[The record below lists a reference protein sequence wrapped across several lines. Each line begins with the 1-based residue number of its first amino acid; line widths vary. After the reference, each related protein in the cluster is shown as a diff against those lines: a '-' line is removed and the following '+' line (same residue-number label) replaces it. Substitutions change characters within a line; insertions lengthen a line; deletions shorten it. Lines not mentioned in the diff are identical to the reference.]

1 MIDKDTNQVVVDTQF
16 SQKTVECDSCAKN
29 SGSQSNSGNSQL
41 QMSKKSF
48 LTSLAI
54 LVAVV
59 LFVGILTFVI
69 TPGQFQYDSN
79 GKIIPGTWQQVS
91 VSDTNRLPVYRWI
104 TAPIEALFLANGN
117 GTIIQVCAMLLAL
130 GGAFFIIEKTGGIHA
145 MIIQLVSIFTKRKYL
160 GMWVITAFIMVLSS
174 VFGLQEHFLI
184 LFPIIMG
191 LCVAMNWDNMIAICM
206 ILLTSG
212 VGFTVA
218 LSNPFSI
225 GTASSV
231 MDTSIID
238 GMWFR
243 AICLVIFYVIT
254 SLVLVKMARNSEKRN
269 MLMGISGGDIG
280 DMNATPQTSRIATM
294 YISLFLGVLVLM
306 IVVSCIPSLYKLTM
320 AFMAGGFIVGTFTI
334 GTIINKNFVATAR
347 AFGKGVVA
355 LLPSVLLVLLA
366 YSAKYLAEEAMIM
379 DTIFDKLFPLLDG
392 KSPFVTIIL
401 IYLVILI
408 LEFFIPS
415 ASSKATLVVPLLCML
430 PLEGLSPQLII
441 LIFLFA
447 DGFTNVFFPTCAT
460 LIVGLSLAKV
470 SFAQWV
476 KKTWWFQLAMMAVSI
491 VVLFV
496 AQLIGY

>member
-1 MIDKDTNQVVVDTQF
+1 MTANLEQDSATNQALDNNTQP
-16 SQKTVECDSCAKN
+16 
-29 SGSQSNSGNSQL
+29 SGDSQL
-41 QMSKKSF
+41 KMSKKSF
-48 LTSLAI
+48 FTSLAI

-59 LFVGILTFVI
+59 VFVGILTFVI
-69 TPGQFQYDSN
+69 TPGQFQYDTD
-79 GKIIPGTWQQVS
+79 GKIIPGTWQEVA
-91 VSDTNRLPVYRWI
+91 VSDTNRLPIYRWI
-104 TAPIEALFLANGN
+104 TAPIEALLFANGN
-117 GTIIQVCAMLLAL
+117 GTIIQVCIMLLAL
-130 GGAFFIIEKTGGIHA
+130 GGAFFIIEQTGGIHA
-145 MIIQLVSIFTKRKYL
+145 MITQLVSIFAKRKYL
-160 GMWVITAFIMVLSS
+160 GIWAITAFIMLLSS

-184 LFPIIMG
+184 LFPIMMG
-191 LCVAMNWDNMIAICM
+191 LCVAMNWDNMIAISM
-206 ILLTSG
+206 ILLASG

-218 LSNPFSI
+218 ISNPFTI
-225 GTASSV
+225 GTASTV
-231 MDTSIID
+231 MGTNIMD
-238 GMWFR
+238 GVWFR
-243 AICLVIFYVIT
+243 AICLLIFYVIT

-269 MLMGISGGDIG
+269 LLNGITGGGVDHIK
-280 DMNATPQTSRIATM
+280 ATAETSRIAKM
-294 YISLFLGVLVLM
+294 YIGLFVGVLILM
-306 IVVSCIPSLYKLTM
+306 IVVSCIPAISGLTM
-320 AFMAGGFIVGTFTI
+320 LFMAGGFIVGTFSI
-334 GTIINKNFVATAR
+334 GTIINKNIVATAR

-379 DTIFDKLFPLLDG
+379 DTIFNSLFTVLDG
-392 KSPFVTIIL
+392 KSPFATIVL
-401 IYLVILI
+401 IYLVILV

-415 ASSKATLVVPLLCML
+415 GSSKAILVVPMLCML

-441 LIFLFA
+441 LIYLFA